1 MFSISSFRNESG
13 CFEQEKCPGV
23 YLSSLRTKCTQDTL
37 IFKVYFW
44 RSKKLSDV
52 VQRLTWSLTERERAT
67 CEDEWLNTS
76 RTKVYSGHHLTE
88 FGLSCEPPV
97 TIRRSSRGELIKLR
111 KSILCNN
118 NHHIMLITFSD
129 TVRVYT
135 MRKYSQADN
144 GSNYSSQNNW
154 TSFLN
159 RSAKYHLGTEPSVC
173 GDCGSPVS
181 RCLRE
186 FLWISYLV
194 QSRLMKA
201 HCTWYKSII
210 IHWTAI
216 DNWDRV
222 ESIRVQDLN
231 IIRRWPVDHLQKK
244 VKDNKD
250 L

>member
-1 MFSISSFRNESG
+1 M
-13 CFEQEKCPGV
+13 
-23 YLSSLRTKCTQDTL
+23 
-37 IFKVYFW
+37 
-44 RSKKLSDV
+44 
-52 VQRLTWSLTERERAT
+52 
-67 CEDEWLNTS
+67 
-76 RTKVYSGHHLTE
+76 
-88 FGLSCEPPV
+88 
-97 TIRRSSRGELIKLR
+97 
-111 KSILCNN
+111 
-118 NHHIMLITFSD
+118 
-129 TVRVYT
+129 
-135 MRKYSQADN
+135 
-144 GSNYSSQNNW
+144 QNNW

-210 IHWTAI
+210 IHWTVI

-250 L
+250 LIEHQLLLHFCLSIARTGKMQMLWMNRHGESVEFSTNNFLPRKNQHWKKNVKLP